1 MKKERKIIT
10 VCEEDIKKIL
20 AKEYGAYY
28 KDVHILHEDYEFSG
42 LSGHAIPATRYMAK
56 ISVDKEE

>member
-1 MKKERKIIT
+1 MKKECKIIT

-20 AKEYGAYY
+20 AKEYGVHC
-28 KDVHILHEDYEFSG
+28 KDVHIQHENYEFSG

-56 ISVDKEE
+56 ILVNKEE